1 MKNNLLY
8 DAMAEV
14 DEKLTDASESA
25 YFGKRPE
32 KEKKPRGQVNRFHL
46 TEAAICIVA
55 ALTVGAVVLAVGKIL
70 PGVIGGPYSPSG
82 SESESA
88 APRVPDTYPPFGSRV
103 YKAAYA
109 DPDDCGKLKENVANT
124 TAVLWDSNGD
134 GKKEVVFAKNE
145 DHGYDGIYYA
155 LYSGNPRTG
164 KTEKLLHTQGISFG
178 VAFAEGDDTTPLLY
192 RRDNGFTFAEK
203 DGEGNIKNLYVDPF
217 AKLVLKDG
225 KTVIEEIE
233 PGSDYK
239 IEIEYYPDGEIG
251 GDSQTMIFGKPVPG
265 ASPTEE
271 EINAGH
277 GLRALVTVLIENMTK
292 LEAKA
297 TGEPYVTYTKTSV
310 LSSGYAEKLYRAVFL
325 GQDTADP
332 AAGTDDGGS
341 TPLAHVTVSFY
352 NVREGEK
359 ETEYYFCGYFSSS
372 GDASVY
378 VRRADMPKSEVRV
391 QIPATCRETI
401 LDVCHS
407 AGAFPDVPK
416 E

>member
-1 MKNNLLY
+1 MKNYLLY
-8 DAMAEV
+8 DAIAEV
-14 DEKLTDASESA
+14 DEKLTDASGSA
-25 YFGKRPE
+25 YFGKKPK
-32 KEKKPRGQVNRFHL
+32 KEKKPRGQVNRLHL
-46 TEAAICIVA
+46 AEAAICIVA

-70 PGVIGGPYSPSG
+70 PGVIGGTHSSSG
-82 SESESA
+82 TESEST

-109 DPDDCGKLKENVANT
+109 DPDDCGKLKETVSGT
-124 TAVLWDSNGD
+124 TAVLWDSDGD

-145 DHGYDGIYYA
+145 DHGYDGIFYA

-164 KTEKLLHTQGISFG
+164 KTEKLLHTQGITFG

-192 RRDNGFTFAEK
+192 RWENSFTFAEK
-203 DGEGNIKNLYVDPF
+203 DNEGNIKNLYVDPF

-239 IEIEYYPDGEIG
+239 IEIEYYTDGEIG
-251 GDSQTMIFGKPVPG
+251 GDRQTMTFGKPVPG

-277 GLRALVTVLIENMTK
+277 GLRALVTVFIENITK

-297 TGEPYVTYTKTSV
+297 MGEPYVTYTKKSV
-310 LSSGYAEKLYRAVFL
+310 LGPGYAEKLYRAVFL

-341 TPLAHVTVSFY
+341 TPLTHVTVSFY

-359 ETEYYFCGYFSSS
+359 ETEYYFCGSFYSS

-378 VRRADMPKSEVRV
+378 IRRADMPKTDVLDK
-391 QIPATCRETI
+391 IPATCRETI
-401 LDVCHS
+401 LDVCRS
-407 AGAFPDVPK
+407 AGAFPEIP
-416 E
+416 EE